1 MKTKVCSYCKNDPQ
15 ELLVKLKQF
24 TNVDNRDRRCVGPFN
39 TKLFGKEVQLCRHC
53 MSIFETLSYVTT
65 TMLPDKY
72 DNVSTDEIFKAT
84 DKLLHRHLW
93 VDGRI
98 ISATINVAD
107 LGWDIFEMYINRG
120 GDFSEILK
128 NAIRQLLTVEF
139 RNNKSI
145 YIKKMPEFSI
155 TVEKIDINPVLER
168 LKELKDKAGDD
179 NCKVVTA
186 STNIADLKG
195 EVDRYSVDIDCD
207 ALLIPSH
214 TTIIIDKLNKKV
226 HV

>member
-1 MKTKVCSYCKNDPQ
+1 MKTKICSYCKNDPQ

-24 TNVDNRDRRCVGPFN
+24 AKVDDRDKRCAGPFN

-53 MSIFETLSYVTT
+53 MSIIDVLSYVTT

-72 DNVSTDEIFKAT
+72 DNVSTDEIFKAV
-84 DKLLHRHLW
+84 DKLMHRHLW

-98 ISATINVAD
+98 ISATINVVD
-107 LGWDIFEMYINRG
+107 LGWDIFEMHIDRCG
-120 GDFSEILK
+120 GFSEVLK
-128 NAIRQLLTVEF
+128 NAIQQLLTVEF
-139 RNNKSI
+139 RKNKSI

-155 TVEKIDINPVLER
+155 TVEKIDCNPVMDK
-168 LKELKDKAGDD
+168 LKELKGKTGDD

-186 STNIADLKG
+186 STNIADLQGK
-195 EVDRYSVDIDCD
+195 VDRYSVDIDCD

-214 TTIIIDKLNKKV
+214 TTVVIDKLNKKV
-226 HV
+226 YV